1 MMSRRPLAI
10 ILALLTLTPTLAGAS
25 ALEQARRLVYEA
37 SEKLDAINLALAE
50 AAALR
55 AQGEHDAALDKL
67 KLVERDVQSVQS
79 GEERIAQAIENAR
92 ENPPP
97 FTEPGPEEDDPQVLY
112 EEEVTNL
119 AQIAGWQVTTA
130 QIKQAEVHF
139 YSAMNYFGLMSQLFD
154 SRQSDD
160 ISVDDE
166 AELVREKLES
176 LRLGFNNGEQAL
188 KLAEQARQAL
198 ITARELLPPDGDVL
212 LEANLDNLQPQVDEL
227 ITLIEEEKLT
237 TRERQVRAQVELG
250 LVLLKDRRYS
260 QALREIERAGNFI
273 EDHPL
278 IDKGIAEVHYV
289 QGREYLENDQGA
301 RAAGSF
307 DEALSFNP
315 DHFGANLERGKLE
328 LAAGEY
334 ARAEELLQHAA
345 GLKPERAE
353 PWYRLALAR
362 VGAGEAAAALTP
374 FEKAAERGYGVDCYR
389 DWGLA
394 LEDLGELR
402 EAAEVY
408 EDGLGRPD
416 GPDPVLDAHLAYIYA
431 IRDVEDE
438 EAVVLARRSI
448 DNAGPLE
455 YAWPALVLA
464 LYNDDRDGET
474 VESAAEALTALPTDQ
489 TGARGAVRYAAA
501 AAHYRGDDPDA
512 ALAELDQISE
522 VPDWLVEEHRE
533 LLEDVID
540 ELVDRAEDELDDIDD
555 RREGLNDERAD
566 FADQLETGELDEGRT
581 PENVQAR
588 IDEIKAEL
596 SELDGRTSE
605 LNAELEALRSRL

>member
-1 MMSRRPLAI
+1 MSRRPLAI

-250 LVLLKDRRYS
+250 LVLLNDRRYS

>member
-1 MMSRRPLAI
+1 MSRRPLVI
-10 ILALLTLTPTLAGAS
+10 ILALLILTPTLAGAS

-55 AQGEHDAALDKL
+55 AQGEHDAALDTL

-112 EEEVTNL
+112 EEEVSNL

-154 SRQSDD
+154 SRQGDD

-227 ITLIEEEKLT
+227 IALIEEEKLT

-345 GLKPERAE
+345 ELKPERAE
-353 PWYRLALAR
+353 PWYHLALAR
-362 VGAGEAAAALTP
+362 VGAGETAAALTP

-394 LEDLGELR
+394 LESLGELR

-464 LYNDDRDGET
+464 LYNDDRDGEAL
-474 VESAAEALTALPTDQ
+474 ESAAEALTALPTDQ
-489 TGARGAVRYAAA
+489 TAARGAVRYAAA
-501 AAHYRGDDPDA
+501 AARYRGDDPDA

-522 VPDWLVEEHRE
+522 VPDWLVEDHRE

-555 RREGLNDERAD
+555 RRADLNDERAD
-566 FADQLETGELDEGRT
+566 LADQLETGELDEGRT
-581 PENVQAR
+581 PESVQAR
-588 IDEIKAEL
+588 IDEIEAEL
-596 SELDGRTSE
+596 SELDGRTTE
-605 LNAELEALRSRL
+605 LNTELEALRSRL